1 MDFVD
6 RATAEIARQIV
17 GGRRLPA
24 AAAISIVANPAQAAS
39 GVPIPNSGCSMPLS
53 AADTIAQLS
62 TLIGADAVIGEPA
75 RMSGYLNEPRKRFHT
90 EATAVALPTSVEQV
104 QAIVRWANETGT
116 GIIPQGGNTGL
127 VGAQVPLRGDEVIVS
142 LAKLDRVRSVDV
154 AAGAMTA
161 EAGVILENAHKA
173 AEAEGTIFP
182 LWLGSQGSARIGGL
196 LSSNAGGVNVL
207 AFGNARELTMGI
219 EAVMADGRLYRGLN
233 SLKKDNTG
241 YDLKDLLVGAEG
253 TLGVI
258 TAATLKIFPKP
269 EDYETTIVNIAG
281 PEAALTLFQ
290 LLRER
295 TGSRLNAFEIIP
307 HLGLDMQLRHGM
319 LDRDPTAGPSPW
331 YALIEVS
338 RMKGGVPGAL
348 MAAIEAAFADGLID
362 NAVFAES
369 LSDRTRMW
377 AFREQMSEVQSK
389 EGASIKHDVSVPIA
403 AVPQLIAEGT
413 AAAERL
419 APGIRAVPFGHMG
432 DGNIHFNFSQ
442 PVGADGKAFMA
453 AHDELMH
460 EAIYEIVLRLG
471 GSVSAEHGIGQ
482 LKRDLLRQVKDPV
495 ALDMMRAIKAALD
508 PKGILN
514 PGKMLG

>member
-1 MDFVD
+1 MTVP
-6 RATAEIARQIV
+6 AT
-17 GGRRLPA
+17 L
-24 AAAISIVANPAQAAS
+24 
-39 GVPIPNSGCSMPLS
+39 
-53 AADTIAQLS
+53 IAQLS
-62 TLIGADAVIGEPA
+62 ALIGAHAVIGEPA
-75 RMSGYLNEPRKRFHT
+75 QMDNYLKEPRKRFHT
-90 EATAVALPTSVEQV
+90 GASAVTLPGSVGQV
-104 QAIVRWANETGT
+104 QAIVRWASDNGV
-116 GIIPQGGNTGL
+116 GLIPQGGNTGL

-142 LAKLDRVRSVDV
+142 LARLDRIRAIDT
-154 AAGAMTA
+154 AAGTMTA

-182 LWLGSQGSARIGGL
+182 LWLASQGSARVGGV

-207 AFGNARELTMGI
+207 AYGNARELTMGV
-219 EAVMADGRLYRGLN
+219 EAVLADGRLYQGLS

-241 YDLKDLLVGAEG
+241 YDLRDLLVGAEG
-253 TLGVI
+253 TLGII

-281 PEAALTLFQ
+281 PEAALPLFE
-290 LLRER
+290 LLRAR
-295 TGSRLNAFEIIP
+295 IGGRLNAFEIVP
-307 HLGLDMQLRHGM
+307 HLGLEMQLRHGM
-319 LDRDPTAGPSPW
+319 LDADPTAGASPW

-338 RMKGGVPGAL
+338 RMAGTAPGAL
-348 MAAIEAAFADGLID
+348 QTAVEVAFEKGLID

-403 AVPQLIAEGT
+403 AIPRLIAEGS

-419 APGIRAVPFGHMG
+419 VPGIRPVPFGHMG

-442 PVGADGKAFMA
+442 PAGVNPKAFMA
-453 AHDELMH
+453 ENDEKMH
-460 EAIYEIVLRLG
+460 AAIYEIVLALG

-482 LKRDLLRQVKDPV
+482 LKVDLLRQVKDPV
-495 ALDMMRAIKAALD
+495 ALDMMRAIKTALD